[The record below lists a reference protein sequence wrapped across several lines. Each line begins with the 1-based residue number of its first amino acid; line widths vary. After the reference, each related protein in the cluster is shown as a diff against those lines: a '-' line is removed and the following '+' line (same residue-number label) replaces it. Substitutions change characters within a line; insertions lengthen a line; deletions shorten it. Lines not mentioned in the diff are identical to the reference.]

1 MHGLV
6 VEDGGAAQRC
16 TVKLEAGAHGVLVA
30 DRAVEEPCLARGE
43 KQ

>member
-1 MHGLV
+1 MHGGA
-6 VEDGGAAQRC
+6 VEDGEHAQRC

-30 DRAVEEPCLARGE
+30 DGAVEEPCLAHGV